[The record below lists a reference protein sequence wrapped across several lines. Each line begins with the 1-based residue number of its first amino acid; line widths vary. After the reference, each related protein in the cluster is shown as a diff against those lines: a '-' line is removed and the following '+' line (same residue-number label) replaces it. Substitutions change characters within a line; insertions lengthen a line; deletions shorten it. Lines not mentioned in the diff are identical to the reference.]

1 MFNNQGI
8 DKTLTETL
16 QYKMLDHQKNFIKI
30 FSARYKEML
39 PSLIKYRNAATTSI
53 DFLKM
58 EVGLRNGY
66 HMVVGE
72 TSKGNLQVLG
82 WITETKSSE
91 DVTNLFQTSRP
102 LTGKSIH
109 FIIPANL
116 RLKSYTEISHED
128 DSESGNFVV
137 VKNKLLNY
145 ISDMEIL
152 NHYTMQLAELEGSR
166 FSMIIQ
172 SRVSTFLIS
181 ENGENETIT
190 QISRDL
196 YTGGIIKVDGNFDP
210 EEHIKTIGNEHMAG
224 NFVELKREYQNKVSE
239 LNNKLGINSLAVE
252 KASGVSDEEAKG
264 NRAFTTAVSNI
275 FLDARNHPFGK
286 LNKRYNLQI
295 EAIYNDEVESEF
307 SKVAYSAEGENS

>member
-1 MFNNQGI
+1 
-8 DKTLTETL
+8 
-16 QYKMLDHQKNFIKI
+16 
-30 FSARYKEML
+30 
-39 PSLIKYRNAATTSI
+39 
-53 DFLKM
+53 
-58 EVGLRNGY
+58 
-66 HMVVGE
+66 
-72 TSKGNLQVLG
+72 
-82 WITETKSSE
+82 
-91 DVTNLFQTSRP
+91 
-102 LTGKSIH
+102 
-109 FIIPANL
+109 
-116 RLKSYTEISHED
+116 
-128 DSESGNFVV
+128 
-137 VKNKLLNY
+137 
-145 ISDMEIL
+145 
-152 NHYTMQLAELEGSR
+152 
-166 FSMIIQ
+166 MIIQ